1 MPRSYATDAAAS
13 VTQERLSPGLA
24 IAAFAALACAAPAR
38 ADGVNAFIYGQ
49 LHLSLDFVAPRAPD
63 RDPPTS
69 FHLSSNAS
77 RFGLRGAEYVGNG
90 LLVSWQL
97 ESGFAADTGG
107 GALASR
113 ESYLAIEGDFGRV
126 KAGNFLTPYDDVLPV
141 FGNASTL
148 TTSILST
155 AALWA
160 QGGVAKSNGGF
171 DRRLPN
177 SVRYDSPD
185 FDGLQAGVQ
194 YSLGEDANDSGV
206 LGVGATLFRGP
217 LEAGFAYE
225 FNRRVRGA
233 DLDDHAVTASA
244 AWNFGVARV
253 AGVYEYLRY
262 ETFEGT
268 LARNFF
274 GGSVTVPLGA
284 GTVYAFAGRAG
295 EGKGSPSVRI
305 GGLTSGTD
313 SGAWQYVVSYTYAF
327 SPRTSV
333 YAGFVGLDNERN
345 AAYTFAINPYA
356 NDSPTGLKLRGLVL
370 GAFHFF

>member
-1 MPRSYATDAAAS
+1 MTRARRTALAT
-13 VTQERLSPGLA
+13 
-24 IAAFAALACAAPAR
+24 AFAALACAASAR
-38 ADGVNAFIYGQ
+38 ADGVNALLYGQ
-49 LHLSLDFVAPRAPD
+49 LHVSYDIVAARAPD

-90 LLVSWQL
+90 LLVIWQL
-97 ESGFAADTGG
+97 ESGMNVDAGG

-113 ESYLAIEGDFGRV
+113 ESYLAIEGDYGRV
-126 KAGNFLTPYDDVLPV
+126 KAGIFLTPYDDVLPI
-141 FGNASTL
+141 FGNVPTL

-160 QGGVAKSNGGF
+160 QGGVAKTSGGF

-177 SVRYDSPD
+177 SLRYDSPD
-185 FDGLQAGVQ
+185 FDGLQASVQ
-194 YSLGEDANDSGV
+194 YALGEDANDSGV
-206 LGVGATLFRGP
+206 LGLGATWVRGP

-225 FNRRVRGA
+225 FNHRVRGA
-233 DLDDHAVTASA
+233 NLDDHAMTASA
-244 AWNFGVARV
+244 AWNFGAARV

-262 ETFEGT
+262 ETFEGR
-268 LARNFF
+268 LSRNFY

-284 GTVYAFAGRAG
+284 GTLYAFAGRAA
-295 EGKGSPSVRI
+295 EGKGSPHVRI
-305 GGLTSGTD
+305 GGLTSGPD
-313 SGAWQYVVSYTYAF
+313 SGAWQYEVSYNHAL

-345 AAYTFAINPYA
+345 ASYTFAINPYA
-356 NDSPTGLKLRGLVL
+356 EDSPTGLKLRGLVL
-370 GAFHFF
+370 GAIHFF